1 MALVTSVAQAVP
13 GVSITQTGGTT
24 SVSETGPTSDT
35 YTIVLDELPTADV
48 EIVVDPDTQTNV
60 GAGIGSPI
68 LLTFTTGNWNVPQTV
83 TVTAVDDAVVEGA
96 HTSTIV
102 HTASSSD
109 GNYNGISIPS
119 VVANVADNDTAGVVI
134 TQTGMTTDVNENGP
148 TSDSYDI
155 TLSSRPSSNVTITVT
170 ADSQVD
176 LGFGPGVNQ
185 VIVISPGTWNFAR
198 QVIVTA
204 VDDAAAEGPHTSILT
219 HTASSSDTNY
229 NGIAIASVTVNIT
242 DNDAAGVS
250 ISQSGGSTDVSEQ
263 GATSDTYTI
272 VLDKQPTASVTI
284 TVDPDNDTDIGAGA
298 GTPMDLVFT
307 TLNWNVS
314 RQVTV
319 TAVDDMVSEGPH
331 ISTITHT
338 AVSADTTYNGIAIA
352 SVLANVTDND
362 AVGVTITQ
370 SGGTTAVSELGATSD
385 TYTIVLAAQP
395 SADVDITVDP
405 DVQTNLGAG
414 AGTAIVITFTSITW
428 STPQTITVT
437 AVDDAIAEG
446 PHSST
451 ITHTASSSD
460 GNYNG
465 VMIANVVA
473 SVTDNDT
480 AGVSITQSGG
490 STNINEMGP
499 TSDSYTVELNSMP
512 VANVTVTVDP
522 DVQTDL
528 GSGPGVAVML
538 TFTNMTWNTPQTI
551 TVTAVDDAIA
561 EGAHTSTITHTA
573 ASADSN
579 YNGVSIVNVV
589 ANITDNDT
597 AGVVITQSGGST
609 DVSET
614 GPTSDTY
621 TIVLNSEPT
630 ANVTITIDPDT
641 QTDLGSGAGTAV
653 NRTFTNMNWNT
664 PQTITVT
671 AVDDAIAED
680 AHTSTITHTASS
692 GDTVYNGISISNVVA
707 NVTDN
712 DTAGVNIVQ
721 SGGTTDVNETG
732 PTSDTYTIAL
742 NSQPTA
748 SVTITITPDNQTTVG
763 SGAGVAVTRTFTTAN
778 WNTAQTITVA
788 AINDSVA
795 EGPHI
800 STITHVAASSDT
812 RYNAIA
818 IGNVVASVTD
828 NDTASVTIVQSG
840 GSTNVSETGPT
851 SDTYTIR
858 LNSQPTASVTITI
871 DPDPQTT
878 VGAGAGVAI
887 TRTFTTANWN
897 TTQTITVTA
906 VNDLVA
912 EGPHTSTIVHTA
924 ASSDTMYNGIA
935 IGSVVANVTDNDTAG
950 VTVTQSGGS
959 TNVNEMG
966 PTSDTYTIVLT
977 SQPTATVTITVDP
990 DVQTNIG
997 AGAGVPVDLTFTTG
1011 NWSSAQTVTVTAVDD
1026 LAQEGP
1032 HTSTITHTAASAD
1045 SFYNAIAI
1053 ASVTANVTD
1062 NDVPGVT
1069 VTQSGGSTAVSE
1081 TGPTSDTYT
1090 INLESLPTA
1099 NVTITVTPNAQL
1111 SVGAGAGVAINLVF
1125 TTGNWAT
1132 PQTVTVTAV
1141 DDAVAEGA
1149 HTGTITH
1156 TAASSD
1162 TDYNGFAIANVV
1174 ANITDN
1180 DTANIIVTQSGGST
1194 SVNEFGPTSDTYT
1207 IVLQSQPTADVTI
1220 AVDPDTQTDIGA
1232 GAGTPIN
1239 LVFTSGNWN
1248 SARTVTVTAV
1258 DDGVQE
1264 GPHTSTITHTA
1275 ASSDTTYNGFVIS
1288 NIVVNVTDDDL
1299 PGVAISQSGG
1309 TTNIAEAGPTSDT
1322 YTLTLDSQPSSDVV
1336 ITVQPDAQSNLGS
1349 GAGVAIMLTF
1359 TAGNWN
1365 MPQTVTVTAVDDAV
1379 AEGAHTSTITHTAAS
1394 ADGSY
1399 DGISISNVV
1408 ANITDNDAVGAT
1420 VVQSGGS
1427 TAISETGPTS
1437 DTYTIVLNSQP
1448 TAVVNVTVTPNS
1460 QSNLGAGA
1468 GTAVVLM
1475 FDTSNWNTP
1484 QTVTVTAVDDF
1495 VAEGPHT
1502 STISHTFASSD
1513 TGYNGLS
1520 IANVVANITD
1530 NDTVGIVITQS
1541 GGSTAVSETGPTSD
1555 SYTVVL
1561 NSQPTANVSVTVDPD
1576 AQTNVGAGSGAPVA
1590 LSFTTANWSTPQTV
1604 IVTAVDDAVAEGAHN
1619 STITHIAASADSGYN
1634 GLTGANVIAS
1644 ITDNDTAGV
1653 NVQISGGTTVISETG
1668 PTSDTYTLVLNSQP
1682 TADVTIT
1689 VTPDSQSS
1697 VGAGAGVAV
1706 NRVFNAGNWSVAQSV
1721 VITAIDDA
1729 APEGPHASV
1738 ITHSAASADGNYNGI
1753 AISNV
1758 TADVQ
1763 DNDLDGVTIDQTSG
1777 STAVSETGPT
1787 SDSYTIVLDSGP
1799 TANVTITIDT
1809 DTQLDLGAGPG
1820 VPINITFTTMNWSA
1834 PRTVVVT
1841 AVDDALQEGPHTSN
1855 ITHTAASGDPDYNGT
1870 SIPDIVVSITDNDIP
1885 GVTIVQTGGGT
1896 AVSEAGPSSDTYTLV
1911 LDSQPTATV
1920 NVTITP
1926 DNQSTVGAGPG
1937 APIMLVFST
1946 ANWSTPQTVTVTA
1959 VDDDLAEGSH
1969 SSTIA
1974 HTVAS
1979 ADMNYNG
1986 MTVSNVV
1993 AIVTDNDTAG
2003 LSITQSGGTTEV
2015 QELGA
2020 TSDSY
2025 TISLTSEPTADVTVT
2040 ITPDQQTSVG
2050 GGAGAAQSITFNTS
2064 NWNVPQ
2070 TVTVTAID
2078 DNLAE
2083 GSHLSIIAHTVASAD
2098 ANYNGMTVS
2107 NVLAIV
2113 ADNDT
2118 VGLSITQSGGST
2130 DVQEVGATSDSYTIA
2145 LTSQPTADV
2154 TVTVTPDLQTSVGSG
2169 AGVARGITF
2178 NASNWSVPQEVTV
2191 TAINDTVAEGP
2202 HVSIIGHTVAS
2213 MDSAYNSLQ
2222 VQYLLVHIVDD
2233 DIHDE
2238 KAGGG
2243 GEGEDNVYTEVTTVT
2258 LRRVTPCGV
2267 LSTAPT
2273 LFGFM
2278 SLCFLRSASARR
2290 RRRAPVANHQVGS

>member
-1 MALVTSVAQAVP
+1 MALVASVAHGVP

-68 LLTFTTGNWNVPQTV
+68 LLTFTTGNWNVAQVV

-96 HTSTIV
+96 HTSTIA
-102 HTASSSD
+102 HTATSTD
-109 GNYNGISIPS
+109 GNYDGISIS
-119 VVANVADNDTAGVVI
+119 NVVANVADNDTAGVVI
-134 TQTGMTTDVNENGP
+134 TQTNTTTDVNENGP

-176 LGFGPGVNQ
+176 LGFGPGVSQ

-204 VDDAAAEGPHTSILT
+204 VDDADAEGPHTSILMHSAT
-219 HTASSSDTNY
+219 SSDPDY
-229 NGIAIASVTVNIT
+229 DGITIANVTVNIT

-284 TVDPDNDTDIGAGA
+284 TVDPDNDTDIGAGT
-298 GTPMDLVFT
+298 GMPMDLVFT

-338 AVSADTTYNGIAIA
+338 AVSADTTYNGITIA

-395 SADVDITVDP
+395 TADVDITVDP
-405 DVQTNLGAG
+405 DVQTNIGAG
-414 AGTAIVITFTSITW
+414 AGTAIVLTFTSMNW
-428 STPQTITVT
+428 STPQTVTVT

-451 ITHTASSSD
+451 ITHTASSAD

-465 VMIANVVA
+465 VAISNVVA

-490 STNINEMGP
+490 ATNINETGP

-512 VANVTVTVDP
+512 VADVTVTVDP
-522 DVQTDL
+522 DTQTDL
-528 GSGPGVAVML
+528 GSGPGVAVVL
-538 TFTNMTWNTPQTI
+538 TFTNMNWNTPQTI

-561 EGAHTSTITHTA
+561 EGAHTSTITHAA
-573 ASADSN
+573 ASADST
-579 YNGVSIVNVV
+579 YNGISIVNVV
-589 ANITDNDT
+589 ANITDND
-597 AGVVITQSGGST
+597 AASVVIVQSGGST

-614 GPTSDTY
+614 GPTADTY
-621 TIVLNSEPT
+621 TIVLNSQPT
-630 ANVTITIDPDT
+630 ADVTLTIDPDT

-653 NRTFTNMNWNT
+653 NRTFTNMNWST

-671 AVDDAIAED
+671 AVDDAVAED
-680 AHTSTITHTASS
+680 AHTSTITHSASS
-692 GDTVYNGISISNVVA
+692 ADTTYNGIAISNVVA

-712 DTAGVNIVQ
+712 DTAAVNIVQ
-721 SGGTTDVNETG
+721 SGGTTDVSEAG

-748 SVTITITPDNQTTVG
+748 SVTITIDPDTQSNLG
-763 SGAGVAVTRTFTTAN
+763 SGAGVAINLTFTTVN
-778 WNTAQTITVA
+778 WNTAQTVTVTA
-788 AINDSVA
+788 VNDAIA
-795 EGPHI
+795 EGPHT

-812 RYNAIA
+812 KYNGIA
-818 IGNVVASVTD
+818 IGNLVASVTD
-828 NDTASVTIVQSG
+828 NDTAGVTIVQSG
-840 GSTNVSETGPT
+840 GSTIVNETGPT
-851 SDTYTIR
+851 SDSYSIVLT
-858 LNSQPTASVTITI
+858 SQPTASVTITI
-871 DPDPQTT
+871 DPDAQTT

-887 TRTFTTANWN
+887 TRTFTTANWS
-897 TTQTITVTA
+897 TSQSITVTA
-906 VNDLVA
+906 INDLVA
-912 EGPHTSTIVHTA
+912 EGPHMSTIVHTA
-924 ASSDTMYNGIA
+924 ASSDTMYNGIS
-935 IGSVVANVTDNDTAG
+935 ISNVVANITDNDTAG

-990 DVQTNIG
+990 DAQSNIG
-997 AGAGVPVDLTFTTG
+997 AGAGLPVDLTFTTG
-1011 NWSSAQTVTVTAVDD
+1011 NWNSAQTVTVTAVDD

-1045 SFYNAIAI
+1045 SFYNAISI
-1053 ASVTANVTD
+1053 SSVTANVTD
-1062 NDVPGVT
+1062 NDIPGVT
-1069 VTQSGGSTAVSE
+1069 IVQSGGSTAVNE
-1081 TGPTSDTYT
+1081 AGPTSDTYT

-1099 NVTITVTPNAQL
+1099 DVTITVTPNAQL
-1111 SVGAGAGVAINLVF
+1111 SVGAGAGVATNLVF
-1125 TTGNWAT
+1125 TTGNWNT
-1132 PQTVTVTAV
+1132 PQTVTATAV

-1149 HTGTITH
+1149 HNGTITH

-1180 DTANIIVTQSGGST
+1180 DTANVIVTQSGGST
-1194 SVNEFGPTSDTYT
+1194 SVDEFGPTSDTYT
-1207 IVLQSQPTADVTI
+1207 IILQSQPTADVTI
-1220 AVDPDTQTDIGA
+1220 TVDPDTQTDIGA
-1232 GAGTPIN
+1232 GAGASVD
-1239 LVFTSGNWN
+1239 LVFTSVNWN

-1275 ASSDTTYNGFVIS
+1275 ASSDTNYNGFAIS
-1288 NIVVNVTDDDL
+1288 NVVVNVTDDDL
-1299 PGVAISQSGG
+1299 PGVSVSQSGG

-1322 YTLTLDSQPSSDVV
+1322 YTLTLDSQPSADVV
-1336 ITVQPDAQSNLGS
+1336 ITVQPDGQSDLGG
-1349 GAGVAIMLTF
+1349 GAGVAVMLTF
-1359 TAGNWN
+1359 TAANWN
-1365 MPQTVTVTAVDDAV
+1365 MPQTVTVTAVDDAI
-1379 AEGAHTSTITHTAAS
+1379 AEGAHNSTITHTASS

-1399 DGISISNVV
+1399 DGISISSVV
-1408 ANITDNDAVGAT
+1408 ANITDNDTVGAT
-1420 VVQSGGS
+1420 LVQSGGS

-1437 DTYTIVLNSQP
+1437 DSYTIVLDSMP
-1448 TAVVNVTVTPNS
+1448 TAVVNVNVTPDS
-1460 QSNLGAGA
+1460 QSDLGAGPA
-1468 GTAVVLM
+1468 TAVVLM
-1475 FDTSNWNTP
+1475 FDGTSWSTP
-1484 QTVTVTAVDDF
+1484 QTVTVTAVNDL

-1502 STISHTFASSD
+1502 STITHTFTSSD
-1513 TGYNGLS
+1513 TNYNGYSL
-1520 IANVVANITD
+1520 ANVVANVTD
-1530 NDTVGIVITQS
+1530 NDTVGIVITES
-1541 GGSTAVSETGPTSD
+1541 GGSTAVNETGPTSD
-1555 SYTVVL
+1555 SYTVAL
-1561 NSQPTANVSVTVDPD
+1561 NSQPTASVTVTVDPD
-1576 AQTNVGAGSGAPVA
+1576 AQTNLGAGSGTPVN
-1590 LSFTTANWSTPQTV
+1590 LTFTTANWNTPQTV
-1604 IVTAVDDAVAEGAHN
+1604 MVTAVDDAVAEGAHN
-1619 STITHIAASADSGYN
+1619 STITHAAASADGGYN
-1634 GLTGANVIAS
+1634 GLTGANVVATV
-1644 ITDNDTAGV
+1644 TDNDTAGV
-1653 NVQISGGTTVISETG
+1653 IVQISGGTTVISETG

-1689 VTPDSQSS
+1689 ITPDTQSS
-1697 VGAGAGVAV
+1697 VGAGAGASV
-1706 NRVFNAGNWSVAQSV
+1706 NRVFTAGNWNVAQTV

-1729 APEGPHASV
+1729 APEGPHTSV
-1738 ITHSAASADGNYNGI
+1738 ITHSAASADGNYNAI
-1753 AISNV
+1753 AISDV

-1763 DNDLDGVTIDQTSG
+1763 DNDLNGTTIDQTSG

-1799 TANVTITIDT
+1799 TADVTITIDT

-1820 VPINITFTTMNWSA
+1820 VPIDITFTTMNWSA

-1841 AVDDALQEGPHTSN
+1841 AVDDALPEGPHTSN
-1855 ITHTAASGDPDYNGT
+1855 ITHAAASTDPDYNGT
-1870 SIPDIVVSITDNDIP
+1870 SIPDIVVNITDNDIP
-1885 GVTIVQTGGGT
+1885 GVTITQTGGGS

-1920 NVTITP
+1920 NVTVTP

-1937 APIMLVFST
+1937 TAIMLVFST

-1959 VDDDLAEGSH
+1959 VDDAVAEGLH
-1969 SSTIA
+1969 STTIA

-1979 ADMNYNG
+1979 ADADYNG
-1986 MTVSNVV
+1986 MTVS
-1993 AIVTDNDTAG
+1993 
-2003 LSITQSGGTTEV
+2003 
-2015 QELGA
+2015 
-2020 TSDSY
+2020 
-2025 TISLTSEPTADVTVT
+2025 SLV
-2040 ITPDQQTSVG
+2040 
-2050 GGAGAAQSITFNTS
+2050 
-2064 NWNVPQ
+2064 
-2070 TVTVTAID
+2070 
-2078 DNLAE
+2078 
-2083 GSHLSIIAHTVASAD
+2083 
-2098 ANYNGMTVS
+2098 
-2107 NVLAIV
+2107 AIV
-2113 ADNDT
+2113 ADNDA

-2130 DVQEVGATSDSYTIA
+2130 DVQEEGATSDSYTIA
-2145 LTSQPTADV
+2145 LTSEPTADV
-2154 TVTVTPDLQTSVGSG
+2154 SVTITPDQQSSVGGG
-2169 AGVARGITF
+2169 AGVARSIIF
-2178 NASNWSVPQEVTV
+2178 NASNWNVPQEVTV
-2191 TAINDTVAEGP
+2191 TAINDSVAEGP

-2213 MDSAYNSLQ
+2213 LDSAYGAMQ
-2222 VQYLLVHIVDD
+2222 VQYLLAHIVDD

-2238 KAGGG
+2238 KAGGEG
-2243 GEGEDNVYTEVTTVT
+2243 DGEDDVYTEITTVT
-2258 LRRVTPCGV
+2258 LRRITPCGV
-2267 LSTAPT
+2267 LSSAPT
-2273 LFGFM
+2273 FFGFM

-2290 RRRAPVANHQVGS
+2290 RRRAPVANHSVGP

>member
-1 MALVTSVAQAVP
+1 MALVASVAHGVP

-35 YTIVLDELPTADV
+35 YTIVLDELPTGDV

-68 LLTFTTGNWNVPQTV
+68 LLTFTTGNWNVSQVV

-102 HTASSSD
+102 HTATSTD
-109 GNYNGISIPS
+109 GNYNGISIS
-119 VVANVADNDTAGVVI
+119 NVVANVADNDTAGVVI
-134 TQTGMTTDVNENGP
+134 TQTNTTTDVNENGP

-155 TLSSRPSSNVTITVT
+155 TLSSRPSSSVTITVA

-176 LGFGPGVNQ
+176 LGFGPGVSQ

-204 VDDAAAEGPHTSILT
+204 VDDAAAEGPHTSILMHSAT
-219 HTASSSDTNY
+219 SSDTDY
-229 NGIAIASVTVNIT
+229 DGITIADVTVNIT

-284 TVDPDNDTDIGAGA
+284 TVDPDNDTDIGAGT
-298 GTPMDLVFT
+298 GTPVDLVFS

-338 AVSADTTYNGIAIA
+338 AVSADTTYNGITIA
-352 SVLANVTDND
+352 GVLANVTDND

-405 DVQTNLGAG
+405 DQQTDLGSG
-414 AGTAIVITFTSITW
+414 AGTAIIITFTSVTW

-446 PHSST
+446 PHAST
-451 ITHTASSSD
+451 ITHTASSADS
-460 GNYNG
+460 NYNG

-473 SVTDNDT
+473 GVTDNDT

-490 STNINEMGP
+490 ATNINETGP

-512 VANVTVTVDP
+512 VADVTVTVDP
-522 DVQTDL
+522 DTQTDL

-561 EGAHTSTITHTA
+561 EGAHTSTITHAA
-573 ASADSN
+573 ASADTI
-579 YNGVSIVNVV
+579 YNGISIVNVV
-589 ANITDNDT
+589 ANVVDNDM
-597 AGVVITQSGGST
+597 ASVVIVQSGGST

-653 NRTFTNMNWNT
+653 TRTFTNMNWST

-671 AVDDAIAED
+671 AVDDAVAED
-680 AHTSTITHTASS
+680 AHTSTIAHSASS
-692 GDTVYNGISISNVVA
+692 ADSGYNGISISNVVA

-712 DTAGVNIVQ
+712 DTAAVNIVQ
-721 SGGTTDVNETG
+721 SGGTTDVSEAG

-748 SVTITITPDNQTTVG
+748 SVTITIDPDTQTNLG
-763 SGAGVAVTRTFTTAN
+763 SGAGVAVNLTFTTGN
-778 WNTAQTITVA
+778 WNSAQTITVTA
-788 AINDSVA
+788 VNDAIA
-795 EGPHI
+795 EGPHT
-800 STITHVAASSDT
+800 STITHAAAASDT
-812 RYNAIA
+812 KYNGIA
-818 IGNVVASVTD
+818 IGNLVAGVTD
-828 NDTASVTIVQSG
+828 NDTAGVAIVQSG
-840 GSTNVSETGPT
+840 GTTNVNETGPT
-851 SDTYTIR
+851 SDTYTIV
-858 LNSQPTASVTITI
+858 LTSQPTASVTITI
-871 DPDPQTT
+871 DPDAQTT

-887 TRTFTTANWN
+887 TRTFTTVNWS

-912 EGPHTSTIVHTA
+912 EGAHTSTIVHTA

-935 IGSVVANVTDNDTAG
+935 IGNVVANVTDNDTAG

-959 TNVNEMG
+959 TNINEMG

-990 DVQTNIG
+990 DAQSNIG
-997 AGAGVPVDLTFTTG
+997 AGAGLPVDLTFTTG
-1011 NWSSAQTVTVTAVDD
+1011 NWNTAQTVTVTAVDD

-1045 SFYNAIAI
+1045 SFYNAISI
-1053 ASVTANVTD
+1053 SSVTANVTD
-1062 NDVPGVT
+1062 NDIPGVT
-1069 VTQSGGSTAVSE
+1069 IVQSGGATAVSE

-1099 NVTITVTPNAQL
+1099 DVTITVTPNAQL
-1111 SVGAGAGVAINLVF
+1111 SVGAGAGVATNLVF

-1132 PQTVTVTAV
+1132 PQTVTLTAV

-1149 HTGTITH
+1149 HNGTITH

-1180 DTANIIVTQSGGST
+1180 DTADVIVTQSGGST

-1207 IVLQSQPTADVTI
+1207 LVLQSQPTADVTI
-1220 AVDPDTQTDIGA
+1220 TVDPDTQTDIGA
-1232 GAGTPIN
+1232 GAGASVD
-1239 LVFTSGNWN
+1239 LVFTSINWN
-1248 SARTVTVTAV
+1248 VARTVTVTAV
-1258 DDGVQE
+1258 DDGVPE

-1275 ASSDTTYNGFVIS
+1275 ASSDTNYNGFVIS

-1299 PGVAISQSGG
+1299 PGVSVSQSGG

-1322 YTLTLDSQPSSDVV
+1322 YTLTLTSQPSADVV
-1336 ITVQPDAQSNLGS
+1336 ITVQPDGQSDLGS
-1349 GAGVAIMLTF
+1349 GVGVAVMLTF
-1359 TAGNWN
+1359 TTANWN
-1365 MPQTVTVTAVDDAV
+1365 MPQTVTVTAVDDAVAEGPHTSTITHAAASTDGSYDGISISNVVANITDNDTVGATLVQSGGSTAISETGPTSDTYTLVLDSRPTAVVNVTVTPDSQSDLGAGAGTAIVIMFDGTNWSTPQTVTVTAVNDLVAEGPHTSTITHTFTSSDTNYNGFSLANVVANVTDNDTVGIVITESGGSTAVSETGPTSDSYTVALNSQPTASVTVTVDPDAQTNIGAGSGTPVNLTFTTANWSTPQTVMVTAVDDAV
-1379 AEGAHTSTITHTAAS
+1379 AEGAHTSTITHTAAG
-1394 ADGSY
+1394 ADG
-1399 DGISISNVV
+1399 
-1408 ANITDNDAVGAT
+1408 
-1420 VVQSGGS
+1420 
-1427 TAISETGPTS
+1427 
-1437 DTYTIVLNSQP
+1437 
-1448 TAVVNVTVTPNS
+1448 
-1460 QSNLGAGA
+1460 
-1468 GTAVVLM
+1468 
-1475 FDTSNWNTP
+1475 
-1484 QTVTVTAVDDF
+1484 
-1495 VAEGPHT
+1495 
-1502 STISHTFASSD
+1502 
-1513 TGYNGLS
+1513 GYNGLAG
-1520 IANVVANITD
+1520 ANVVA
-1530 NDTVGIVITQS
+1530 TV
-1541 GGSTAVSETGPTSD
+1541 
-1555 SYTVVL
+1555 
-1561 NSQPTANVSVTVDPD
+1561 
-1576 AQTNVGAGSGAPVA
+1576 
-1590 LSFTTANWSTPQTV
+1590 
-1604 IVTAVDDAVAEGAHN
+1604 
-1619 STITHIAASADSGYN
+1619 
-1634 GLTGANVIAS
+1634 
-1644 ITDNDTAGV
+1644 TDNDTAGV
-1653 NVQISGGTTVISETG
+1653 IVQISGGTTVISETG
-1668 PTSDTYTLVLNSQP
+1668 PSSDTYTLVLNSQP

-1697 VGAGAGVAV
+1697 VGAGAGMSV
-1706 NRVFNAGNWSVAQSV
+1706 NRVFTAGNWNVAQTV

-1729 APEGPHASV
+1729 VPEGPHTSV
-1738 ITHSAASADGNYNGI
+1738 ITHSAAGADGNYNAI

-1763 DNDLDGVTIDQTSG
+1763 DNDLDGTTIDQTSG

-1799 TANVTITIDT
+1799 TADVTITIDT

-1820 VPINITFTTMNWSA
+1820 VPIDITFTTMNWSA

-1841 AVDDALQEGPHTSN
+1841 AVDDALPEGPHTSN
-1855 ITHTAASGDPDYNGT
+1855 ITHAAASTDPDYNGT
-1870 SIPDIVVSITDNDIP
+1870 SIPDIVVNITDNDIP
-1885 GVTIVQTGGGT
+1885 GVTIAQTGGGS

-1911 LDSQPTATV
+1911 LDSQPTAAV
-1920 NVTITP
+1920 NVTVSP

-1937 APIMLVFST
+1937 TAIMLVFST

-1959 VDDDLAEGSH
+1959 VDDAVAEGLH
-1969 SSTIA
+1969 STTIA
-1974 HTVAS
+1974 HSVAS
-1979 ADMNYNG
+1979 ADADYNG
-1986 MTVSNVV
+1986 MTVS
-1993 AIVTDNDTAG
+1993 
-2003 LSITQSGGTTEV
+2003 
-2015 QELGA
+2015 
-2020 TSDSY
+2020 
-2025 TISLTSEPTADVTVT
+2025 SLV
-2040 ITPDQQTSVG
+2040 
-2050 GGAGAAQSITFNTS
+2050 
-2064 NWNVPQ
+2064 
-2070 TVTVTAID
+2070 
-2078 DNLAE
+2078 
-2083 GSHLSIIAHTVASAD
+2083 
-2098 ANYNGMTVS
+2098 
-2107 NVLAIV
+2107 AIV
-2113 ADNDT
+2113 ADNDA

-2130 DVQEVGATSDSYTIA
+2130 DVHEEGETSDSYTIA

-2154 TVTVTPDLQTSVGSG
+2154 TVTITPDLQSSVGGG
-2169 AGVARGITF
+2169 AGVARGISF
-2178 NASNWSVPQEVTV
+2178 NASNWNVPQEVTV
-2191 TAINDTVAEGP
+2191 TAINDSVAEGP

-2213 MDSAYNSLQ
+2213 LDSAYGAMQ
-2222 VQYLLVHIVDD
+2222 VQYLLAHIVDD

-2238 KAGGG
+2238 KAGGEG
-2243 GEGEDNVYTEVTTVT
+2243 DGEDDVYTEITTVT
-2258 LRRVTPCGV
+2258 LRRITPCGV
-2267 LSTAPT
+2267 LSSAPT

-2290 RRRAPVANHQVGS
+2290 RRRAPVANHSVGS

>member
-1 MALVTSVAQAVP
+1 MALITSVAQAAP
-13 GVSITQTGGTT
+13 GVSITQSGGTT
-24 SVSETGPTSDT
+24 SVNETGPISDS

-48 EIVVDPDTQTNV
+48 EIVVDPDAQTSV
-60 GAGIGSPI
+60 GASAGSPI
-68 LLTFTTGNWNVPQTV
+68 LLTFTTGNWNVEQTV
-83 TVTAVDDAVVEGA
+83 TVTAVDDAVVEGP

-102 HTASSSD
+102 HTASSAD
-109 GNYNGISIPS
+109 GNYNGIAIPN
-119 VVANVADNDTAGVVI
+119 VVANVTDNDTAGVVI

-155 TLSSRPSSNVTITVT
+155 TLSSRPSSSVTITVT

-185 VIVISPGTWNFAR
+185 VIVISPGTWSFAR

-204 VDDAAAEGPHTSILT
+204 VDDADPEGPHTSILT

-229 NGIAIASVTVNIT
+229 NGIAIANVTVNIT

-250 ISQSGGSTDVSEQ
+250 ITQSGGSTDVSEQ

-284 TVDPDNDTDIGAGA
+284 TVDPDNNTDVGA
-298 GTPMDLVFT
+298 GTGTPVDLVFT

-319 TAVDDMVSEGPH
+319 TAVDDMASEGPH

-338 AVSADTTYNGIAIA
+338 AVSADATYNGIAIA
-352 SVLANVTDND
+352 SVLVNVTDND

-395 SADVDITVDP
+395 SADVVITVDP
-405 DVQTNLGAG
+405 DLQTDLGAG
-414 AGTAIVITFTSITW
+414 AGTAIVLTFTSANW
-428 STPQTITVT
+428 STPQTVTVT

-446 PHSST
+446 PHAST
-451 ITHTASSSD
+451 ITHAASSADS
-460 GNYNG
+460 NYNG
-465 VMIANVVA
+465 IAISNVVA

-490 STNINEMGP
+490 ATNVNETGP
-499 TSDSYTVELNSMP
+499 TSDSYNVELDSMP

-522 DVQTDL
+522 DAQTDL

-561 EGAHTSTITHTA
+561 EGAHTSTITHAA
-573 ASADSN
+573 ASADSS
-579 YNGVSIVNVV
+579 YNGIAIVNVV
-589 ANITDNDT
+589 ANVTDNDT
-597 AGVVITQSGGST
+597 AGVIITESGGST
-609 DVSET
+609 DINET

-653 NRTFTNMNWNT
+653 NRTFTNMNWST

-671 AVDDAIAED
+671 AVDDAVAED
-680 AHTSTITHTASS
+680 AHTSTITHSAASS
-692 GDTVYNGISISNVVA
+692 DSVYNGITISNVVA

-712 DTAGVNIVQ
+712 DTAAVNIVQ
-721 SGGTTDVNETG
+721 SGGTTDVSETG

-748 SVTITITPDNQTTVG
+748 SVTITVDPDNQTNLG
-763 SGAGVAVTRTFTTAN
+763 SGTGVAINLTFTTAN
-778 WNTAQTITVA
+778 WNTAQTVTVTA
-788 AINDSVA
+788 VNDTIA
-795 EGPHI
+795 EGPHT
-800 STITHVAASSDT
+800 STITHAAASSDAK
-812 RYNAIA
+812 YNGIA
-818 IGNVVASVTD
+818 IGNLVASVTD

-840 GSTNVSETGPT
+840 GSTNVNETGPT
-851 SDTYTIR
+851 SDTYTIV
-858 LNSQPTASVTITI
+858 LTSQPTASVTITI

-887 TRTFTTANWN
+887 TRTFTTVNWA

-912 EGPHTSTIVHTA
+912 EGAHTSTIVHTA

-935 IGSVVANVTDNDTAG
+935 ITNVVANVTDNDTAG

-990 DVQTNIG
+990 DIQTDVG

-1011 NWSSAQTVTVTAVDD
+1011 NWNTAQTVTVTAVDD

-1045 SFYNAIAI
+1045 AFYNAIAI

-1062 NDVPGVT
+1062 NDIPGVT
-1069 VTQSGGSTAVSE
+1069 ITQSGGSTAVSE

-1132 PQTVTVTAV
+1132 PQTVTATAI

-1156 TAASSD
+1156 TASSSD

-1180 DTANIIVTQSGGST
+1180 DTANVIVTQSGGST

-1220 AVDPDTQTDIGA
+1220 TVDPDTQTDIGA
-1232 GAGTPIN
+1232 GAGTSID
-1239 LVFTSGNWN
+1239 LVFTSANWN

-1275 ASSDTTYNGFVIS
+1275 ASSDTNYNGFVIS
-1288 NIVVNVTDDDL
+1288 NVVVNVTDDDL
-1299 PGVAISQSGG
+1299 PGVTVSQSGG
-1309 TTNIAEAGPTSDT
+1309 TTNIAETGPTSDT
-1322 YTLTLDSQPSSDVV
+1322 YTLTLDSQPSADVV
-1336 ITVQPDAQSNLGS
+1336 ITVQPDAQSDLGS

-1359 TAGNWN
+1359 TAANWN
-1365 MPQTVTVTAVDDAV
+1365 MPQTVTVTAVEDAV

-1408 ANITDNDAVGAT
+1408 ANITDNDTVGAT

-1437 DTYTIVLNSQP
+1437 DTYTIVLNSRP
-1448 TAVVNVTVTPNS
+1448 TAVVNVTVTPDS
-1460 QSNLGAGA
+1460 QSDLGAGA
-1468 GTAVVLM
+1468 ATAVVLM
-1475 FDTSNWNTP
+1475 FDTSDWSTP

-1520 IANVVANITD
+1520 IANVVANVTD

-1561 NSQPTANVSVTVDPD
+1561 NSQPTANVTVTVDPD
-1576 AQTNVGAGSGAPVA
+1576 AQTNVGAGSGAPIA

-1604 IVTAVDDAVAEGAHN
+1604 IVTAVDDAVAEGTHN

-1706 NRVFNAGNWSVAQSV
+1706 NRVFNAGNWNVAQTV

-1729 APEGPHASV
+1729 APEGPHTSV

-1753 AISNV
+1753 AILNV

-1763 DNDLDGVTIDQTSG
+1763 DNDLDGTTIDQTAG

-1787 SDSYTIVLDSGP
+1787 SASYTIVLDSGP
-1799 TANVTITIDT
+1799 TADVTITIDT

-1841 AVDDALQEGPHTSN
+1841 AVDDALPEGPHTSN
-1855 ITHTAASGDPDYNGT
+1855 ITHTAASGDPDYNGS
-1870 SIPDIVVSITDNDIP
+1870 SIPDIVVSITDNDIS

-1920 NVTITP
+1920 NVTVTP

-1937 APIMLVFST
+1937 TAIMLVFST

-1959 VDDDLAEGSH
+1959 VDDAVAEGLH
-1969 SSTIA
+1969 STTIA
-1974 HTVAS
+1974 HSVAS
-1979 ADMNYNG
+1979 ADADYNG
-1986 MTVSNVV
+1986 MTVSSLV
-1993 AIVTDNDTAG
+1993 AIVT
-2003 LSITQSGGTTEV
+2003 
-2015 QELGA
+2015 
-2020 TSDSY
+2020 
-2025 TISLTSEPTADVTVT
+2025 
-2040 ITPDQQTSVG
+2040 
-2050 GGAGAAQSITFNTS
+2050 
-2064 NWNVPQ
+2064 
-2070 TVTVTAID
+2070 
-2078 DNLAE
+2078 
-2083 GSHLSIIAHTVASAD
+2083 
-2098 ANYNGMTVS
+2098 
-2107 NVLAIV
+2107 
-2113 ADNDT
+2113 DNDT
-2118 VGLSITQSGGST
+2118 VGLSITQTGGST
-2130 DVQEVGATSDSYTIA
+2130 DVHEEGATSDSYTIA

-2154 TVTVTPDLQTSVGSG
+2154 TVTITPDLQTSIGSG

-2178 NASNWSVPQEVTV
+2178 NAANWNVPQEVTV

-2202 HVSIIGHTVAS
+2202 HVSIIGHAIAS
-2213 MDSAYNSLQ
+2213 LDSAYNSLQ

-2243 GEGEDNVYTEVTTVT
+2243 GDGEDDVYTEITTVT
-2258 LRRVTPCGV
+2258 LRRMTPCGV

-2290 RRRAPVANHQVGS
+2290 RRRAPVANHQVGA